1 MNYPSTHKSLLERVQ
16 NGEEIAW
23 REFYGRYA
31 PVIRFVGS
39 LYHFNESECED
50 LVQNVMLKF
59 FDSRKKFVYR
69 EKQTKFRTWFAAV
82 IRSQA
87 VDYIRKV
94 NRGRANPLPEDDSQ
108 DPFSDQFLQEW
119 RRVMLEEAM
128 DELRVRVDPVTFQAF
143 ELYGMQNR
151 DAAEVAGLLHLNR
164 DQLYVAK
171 SRCLKILREI
181 IARKNQF
188 DGDLNLEV

>member
-1 MNYPSTHKSLLERVQ
+1 MNFPSTHKSLLERVQ

-39 LYHFNESECED
+39 LYHFNEFECGD

-87 VDYIRKV
+87 VDYIRKAG
-94 NRGRANPLPEDDSQ
+94 RGRADPLPADDSQ
-108 DPFSDQFLQEW
+108 DPFAEEFLREW
-119 RRVMLEEAM
+119 RKVMLDEAM
-128 DELRVRVDPVTFQAF
+128 DELRVRVDPLTFQAF

-151 DAAEVAGLLHLNR
+151 PAAEVAGLLHLNR

-181 IARKNQF
+181 VARKNRF
-188 DGDLNLEV
+188 DGELNLEI

>member
-16 NGEEIAW
+16 NGEEVAW
-23 REFYGRYA
+23 REFYDRYA

-39 LYHFNESECED
+39 LYHFNEFECED

-59 FDSRKKFVYR
+59 FDARKKFVYR
-69 EKQTKFRTWFAAV
+69 EKQTRFRTWFAAV

-87 VDYIRKV
+87 VDYIRKAG
-94 NRGRANPLPEDDSQ
+94 RGMENPLPEDDSQ
-108 DPFSDQFLQEW
+108 DPFAEDFMQEW
-119 RRVMLEEAM
+119 RKVMLEEAM

-151 DAAEVAGLLHLNR
+151 PAAEVGALLHLSP

-171 SRCLKILREI
+171 SRCMKMLREI
-181 IARKNQF
+181 IARKNRF
-188 DGDLNLEV
+188 DGELDLEI

>member
-1 MNYPSTHKSLLERVQ
+1 MNYPTTHKSLLERVQ

-23 REFYGRYA
+23 REFYDRYA

-39 LYHFNESECED
+39 LYHFNEFECED

-87 VDYIRKV
+87 VDYIRKAG
-94 NRGRANPLPEDDSQ
+94 RGMEIRFPKTIRL
-108 DPFSDQFLQEW
+108 L
-119 RRVMLEEAM
+119 
-128 DELRVRVDPVTFQAF
+128 LRDISITFPGA
-143 ELYGMQNR
+143 
-151 DAAEVAGLLHLNR
+151 
-164 DQLYVAK
+164 
-171 SRCLKILREI
+171 
-181 IARKNQF
+181 
-188 DGDLNLEV
+188 

>member
-16 NGEEIAW
+16 DGEEVAW
-23 REFYGRYA
+23 REFYDRYA

-39 LYHFNESECED
+39 LYQFNEFECED

-69 EKQTKFRTWFAAV
+69 EKQVRFRTWFAAV
-82 IRSQA
+82 IRSQV
-87 VDYIRKV
+87 VDYIRKA
-94 NRGRANPLPEDDSQ
+94 NRGRENPLPEDLTQ
-108 DPFSDQFLQEW
+108 DPFAEQFLQEW
-119 RRVMLEEAM
+119 RKVVLEESL
-128 DELRVRVDPVTFQAF
+128 DELRLRVDPVTFQAF

-151 DAAEVAGLLHLNR
+151 PAAEVAGLLHLDR
-164 DQLYVAK
+164 DRLYLAK

-181 IARKNQF
+181 VARKNQF
-188 DGDLNLEV
+188 DGDLKLEI

>member
-1 MNYPSTHKSLLERVQ
+1 MDNPSTHKSLLERVQ

-39 LYHFNESECED
+39 LYHFNEFECED

-69 EKQTKFRTWFAAV
+69 EKQTRFRTWFAAV

-87 VDYIRKV
+87 VDYIRSAG
-94 NRGRANPLPEDDSQ
+94 RGRENPLPGDDSQ
-108 DPFSDQFLQEW
+108 DPFAEEFLREW
-119 RRVMLEEAM
+119 RKVMLAEAM

-143 ELYGMQNR
+143 ELYALEGRPANET
-151 DAAEVAGLLHLNR
+151 AELLDLSANSV
-164 DQLYVAK
+164 YVAK
-171 SRCLKILREI
+171 TRCLKILREI
-181 IARKNQF
+181 IRR
-188 DGDLNLEV
+188 LNAEDPELKLDE

>member
-16 NGEEIAW
+16 NGEEVAW
-23 REFYGRYA
+23 REFYDRYA

-39 LYHFNESECED
+39 LYHFNESECSD

-69 EKQTKFRTWFAAV
+69 EKQVRFRTWFAAV

-87 VDYIRKV
+87 VDYIRKAG
-94 NRGRANPLPEDDSQ
+94 RGMENPLPGDDSQ
-108 DPFSDQFLQEW
+108 DPFAEEFLREW
-119 RRVMLEEAM
+119 RKVMLAEAM

-151 DAAEVAGLLHLNR
+151 SAAEVSGLLHLSR

-181 IARKNQF
+181 IASKNQF

>member
-23 REFYGRYA
+23 REFYDRYA

-39 LYHFNESECED
+39 LYHFNEFECED

-69 EKQTKFRTWFAAV
+69 EKLAKFRTWFAAV

-87 VDYIRKV
+87 VDYIRAAG
-94 NRGRANPLPEDDSQ
+94 RGMENPLSEDDSQ
-108 DPFSDQFLQEW
+108 DPFAEDFLQEW
-119 RRVMLEEAM
+119 RKVMLEEAM

-151 DAAEVAGLLHLNR
+151 PAAEVAGLLHLRR

-181 IARKNQF
+181 IARQNRF
-188 DGDLNLEV
+188 DGELNLEI

>member
-39 LYHFNESECED
+39 LYHFNEFECED

-87 VDYIRKV
+87 VDYIRSAG
-94 NRGRANPLPEDDSQ
+94 RGRENPLPQDDSQ
-108 DPFSDQFLQEW
+108 DPFAEEFLREW
-119 RRVMLEEAM
+119 RKVMLEEAM

-171 SRCLKILREI
+171 SRCLSDSQHPC
-181 IARKNQF
+181 NC
-188 DGDLNLEV
+188 